1 MIPVSKNV
9 GVKYCSLRVFLVVD
23 EELRKNC
30 PSCWWEEEKVVE
42 TGMVGKIRGYTCD
55 GSHHFDK
62 VHVWTQRE
70 NVQCFVLKWVRVF

>member
-1 MIPVSKNV
+1 MI
-9 GVKYCSLRVFLVVD
+9 VV
-23 EELRKNC
+23 EQRKNR
-30 PSCWWEEEKVVE
+30 PSCQGEREKVVGK
-42 TGMVGKIRGYTCD
+42 GMVGKIRGYACD